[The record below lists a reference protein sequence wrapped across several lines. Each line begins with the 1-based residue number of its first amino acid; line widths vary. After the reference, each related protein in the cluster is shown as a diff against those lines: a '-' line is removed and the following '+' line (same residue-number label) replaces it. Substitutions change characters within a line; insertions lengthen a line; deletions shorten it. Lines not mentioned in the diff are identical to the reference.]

1 MGLLWTLIIGAIAG
15 WLAGTLVKG
24 RGFGLI
30 VDIIVGIVGAFI
42 GGWVFGLLGLTAW
55 GLLGQLCMAT
65 IGAVIPWSAEAIRAP
80 VAQPLRA
87 VKHSTPAKQKPQ
99 PKFQSG
105 HFPTPTIPRLA
116 LYKAHHQC
124 YLFSRNRQYARAR
137 RQGHGSSTLHSFC
150 LGTIPSQNVA

>member
-42 GGWVFGLLGLTAW
+42 GGWVFGLLGLSAW

-65 IGAVIPWSAEAIRAP
+65 VGAVILLVIVKAIKSA
-80 VAQPLRA
+80 
-87 VKHSTPAKQKPQ
+87 
-99 PKFQSG
+99 
-105 HFPTPTIPRLA
+105 
-116 LYKAHHQC
+116 
-124 YLFSRNRQYARAR
+124 
-137 RQGHGSSTLHSFC
+137 
-150 LGTIPSQNVA
+150 